1 LIYLQNVRGLH
12 GHCRLLLLHSA
23 QEEGAGDGWTW
34 PASDAAPGQG
44 QRGMAE
50 PARPAPVTV
59 VNRPW
64 AAAALAALRRSR
76 EASRGARGPRGRRP
90 TAVGA
95 RHGSVGS
102 GRRRKMAEHPE
113 HVGDMVE
120 LAGKEKTKLGKASNG
135 HGFAKRMTI
144 RCRGRRELPRGGDG
158 FRRRRPRW
166 PKKLAEGSPET

>member
-1 LIYLQNVRGLH
+1 VGAGPRQRGLLACRRRRSAGTGAVQGH
-12 GHCRLLLLHSA
+12 GSWASSA
-23 QEEGAGDGWTW
+23 RTSGGGQPAMGVGGACCSQHREE
-34 PASDAAPGQG
+34 
-44 QRGMAE
+44 
-50 PARPAPVTV
+50 
-59 VNRPW
+59 
-64 AAAALAALRRSR
+64 RSR
-76 EASRGARGPRGRRP
+76 ESSRGARGPRGRRP